1 MVQEDKERCE
11 MNKKMMV
18 MPFLFLI
25 LMAIPMVDASEGNET
40 VADVPDDVL
49 VILNITEPDLASIQ
63 LQLDNIYA
71 WMIGHDTVMMGTRN
85 MVREINGTLN
95 DRITNLTNSTVT
107 IIDFEAEIWDI
118 WSKVR
123 DEHKAIWTV
132 NMEMKSQLDV
142 QNTEIDFQRT
152 LIDEL
157 RHEVWLLNREL
168 EAERAMRNNITI
180 MFGLFSV
187 IVIVITYVMSK
198 K

>member
-1 MVQEDKERCE
+1 

-18 MPFLFLI
+18 MPLLFLV
-25 LMAIPMVDASEGNET
+25 LMAVPMVASEGNET
-40 VADVPDDVL
+40 DP
-49 VILNITEPDLASIQ
+49 VIIVTDQDLASIQ

-95 DRITNLTNSTVT
+95 IQITD
-107 IIDFEAEIWDI
+107 IIDSLNTALDDI
-118 WSKVR
+118 WANNVYLES
-123 DEHKAIWTV
+123 
-132 NMEMKSQLDV
+132 
-142 QNTEIDFQRT
+142 EIDFQRT

-157 RHEVWLLNREL
+157 RHKVWLLNRGL

-187 IVIVITYVMSK
+187 IIIVITYASARK
-198 K
+198 EKNQRRE

>member
-1 MVQEDKERCE
+1 M
-11 MNKKMMV
+11 
-18 MPFLFLI
+18 
-25 LMAIPMVDASEGNET
+25 
-40 VADVPDDVL
+40 
-49 VILNITEPDLASIQ
+49 ILNVTEPDLASIQ

-132 NMEMKSQLDV
+132 NMELQD
-142 QNTEIDFQRT
+142 EIDFQRT
-152 LIDEL
+152 IIDEI
-157 RHEVWLLNREL
+157 RHKVWLLNQEL

-187 IVIVITYVMSK
+187 IVIVMTYVMSK
-198 K
+198 R